1 LSGAAGLEVDH
12 TGGVPVSN
20 DLDISCAWQH
30 AFNVAPNRKGPF
42 GYLLEL
48 SGLGGLIL
56 SKDIVVWN
64 PLAGSSQSLLG
75 GATVSCVGVIER
87 FRYGGDVTDPIRLAC
102 FVSQENR
109 TNLRAKLSRDLVN
122 IKVRVT
128 WAVVDYDEAAKAWFD
143 AVELIAPAKL
153 DGLVN
158 TVDGVLQV
166 SVDGAPTRLGDAQDL
181 AVYRFEVEIVPPPGK
196 KATLQFAL
204 GQNQRIVAEWGPSQR
219 RASLTS
225 SASR

>member
-1 LSGAAGLEVDH
+1 M
-12 TGGVPVSN
+12 PVSN
-20 DLDISCAWQH
+20 DLDLSCAWQH

-64 PLAGSSQSLLG
+64 PLAGVSQSLLG
-75 GATVSCVGVIER
+75 SATVSCVGVIER

-102 FVSQENR
+102 FISQENR

-122 IKVRVT
+122 IKIRMT
-128 WAVVDYDEAAKAWFD
+128 WTVVAYDESAKAWF
-143 AVELIAPAKL
+143 AAIELIDPTKL

-158 TVDGVLQV
+158 TVDGTLQIQ
-166 SVDGAPTRLGDAQDL
+166 VDGAPTRLGEDQDL
-181 AVYRFEVEIVPPPGK
+181 EVYRFEVEVVPPPRK
-196 KATLQFAL
+196 KTTMQFAL
-204 GQNQRIVAEWGPSQR
+204 GQNQRIVAEWGEG
-219 RASLTS
+219 
-225 SASR
+225 

>member
-1 LSGAAGLEVDH
+1 
-12 TGGVPVSN
+12 VPVSN
-20 DLDISCAWQH
+20 DLDITCAWQH

-42 GYLLEL
+42 GYLLDL

-87 FRYGGDVTDPIRLAC
+87 LRYGGDVTDPIRLAC

-109 TNLRAKLSRDLVN
+109 TNLRAKLSRELVN
-122 IKVRVT
+122 IKLRMAWT
-128 WAVVDYDEAAKAWFD
+128 VVGYDEAAKAWFE
-143 AVELIAPAKL
+143 AVELLDPTKL

-158 TVDGVLQV
+158 TVDGVLQLT
-166 SVDGAPTRLGDAQDL
+166 VDGAPTRLGDAQDL
-181 AVYRFEVEIVPPPGK
+181 EVYRVELEIVPLPHK
-196 KATLQFAL
+196 KSTIQFAL
-204 GQNQRIVAEWGPSQR
+204 GQNQRIVAEWGEE
-219 RASLTS
+219 
-225 SASR
+225 

>member
-1 LSGAAGLEVDH
+1 M
-12 TGGVPVSN
+12 PVSN
-20 DLDISCAWQH
+20 DLDITCAWQH

-42 GYLLEL
+42 GYLLDL

-87 FRYGGDVTDPIRLAC
+87 LRYGGDVTDPIRLAC

-109 TNLRAKLSRDLVN
+109 TNLRAKLSRELVN
-122 IKVRVT
+122 IKLRMAWT
-128 WAVVDYDEAAKAWFD
+128 VVGYDEAAKAWFE
-143 AVELIAPAKL
+143 AVELLDPTKL

-158 TVDGVLQV
+158 TVDGVLQLT
-166 SVDGAPTRLGDAQDL
+166 VDGAPTRLGDAQDL
-181 AVYRFEVEIVPPPGK
+181 EVYRVELEIVPLPHK
-196 KATLQFAL
+196 KSTIQFAL
-204 GQNQRIVAEWGPSQR
+204 GQNQRIVAEWGEE
-219 RASLTS
+219 
-225 SASR
+225 